1 MHCYS
6 NYVPST
12 VQGQPDEL
20 KKLTIYGVRISD
32 EDPSVINIDVL
43 QNFSYK
49 QIQEAMQ
56 EIKKIIQAAPK
67 NEISMDTSIDNPF
80 APIKT

>member
-56 EIKKIIQAAPK
+56 EIKSSLRMVPCD
-67 NEISMDTSIDNPF
+67 MM
-80 APIKT
+80 PIEAGLMR